1 MPPRKPPKDEPPTDP
16 RLGDESP
23 SGMHRRLEDG
33 SIVEV
38 TSPRHG
44 LAGLLQG
51 GGVSVPWPMLLLL
64 AGAGGAG
71 GTTLGGLLDRDH
83 DDLATA
89 AELRAIEVRID
100 KIEGR
105 MERMA
110 EDVADTNAI
119 LERAFPRFPSSSGVP
134 Q

>member
-1 MPPRKPPKDEPPTDP
+1 
-16 RLGDESP
+16 
-23 SGMHRRLEDG
+23 MHRRLEDG

-38 TSPRHG
+38 TSPRQAAVGG

-51 GGVSVPWPMLLLL
+51 GSLSVPWPMLLLL

-89 AELRAIEVRID
+89 SELRALEVRLD
-100 KIEGR
+100 KLEGR
-105 MERMA
+105 VERMA
-110 EDVADTNAI
+110 EDVSETNEI
-119 LERAFPRFPSSSGVP
+119 LEWAFPRFPKSPPPGVTP
-134 Q
+134 